1 MGDRCQ
7 AKKTHAARRFM
18 VRSGI
23 SPFSAYPRC
32 DVCNR
37 LRGPLRQV
45 GRWMIHAACY
55 DDELVTLRLPRL
67 VYPAARVYRN
77 GRHEDAMVM
86 LHTMAA
92 KLEGYAR
99 RQLRDFRPDDLLE
112 LLKVSQMPEWAPPDP
127 PQFGP
132 SGRPI
137 DARRSDQIRR
147 QGQEL
152 IRGEYT
158 T

>member
-1 MGDRCQ
+1 
-7 AKKTHAARRFM
+7 
-18 VRSGI
+18 
-23 SPFSAYPRC
+23 
-32 DVCNR
+32 
-37 LRGPLRQV
+37 
-45 GRWMIHAACY
+45 MIHAACY

-67 VYPAARVYRN
+67 VYPAPRVYRN

-86 LHTMAA
+86 LYAMAA
-92 KLEGYAR
+92 KLEGQAR
-99 RQLRDFRPDDLLE
+99 RQLRDFCPDDLLE

-132 SGRPI
+132 SGKTI
-137 DARRSDQIRR
+137 DATCSDQIRR